1 LLVKI
6 KLIFRIKQVFEIKL
20 RNVSDKMKKNF
31 VLIALLVGVA
41 FLLSACAKKR
51 PVLYPNATYNSAG
64 AATAQTDIDNCIQ
77 LAADYGHATD
87 SGKNVA
93 KSTAGGA
100 AVGAAVGGAVGLVT
114 GNPGRGLAAGAAGGG
129 AGGLARGALKSG
141 NPDEIER
148 RFVEQC
154 LRDKGY
160 QVIGWK

>member
-1 LLVKI
+1 
-6 KLIFRIKQVFEIKL
+6 
-20 RNVSDKMKKNF
+20 MKKYF
-31 VLIALLVGVA
+31 ALIVLLIGAAV
-41 FLLSACAKKR
+41 LLSACAKKR

-64 AATAQTDIDNCIQ
+64 AAAAQADIDNCIQ
-77 LAADYGHATD
+77 MAANYGHETET
-87 SGKNVA
+87 GKNLA

-129 AGGLARGALKSG
+129 AGGLTRGALKSG
-141 NPDEIER
+141 DPDEIER